1 MAAPLQTGIKLKQEQ
16 KQVLSAVQIHSLEL
30 LTLNSQELDAF
41 LERQLLENPVL
52 ENVTE
57 EAPSDASGEGLAR
70 TMQDE
75 AGEPADF
82 GRSIYDVYADD
93 YYAPISSYSADLS
106 SSERMDSLAHYDA
119 DLPHHLLL
127 QLSLG
132 DYPPD
137 LRRALQTI
145 INFLDDDG
153 YLRISLAEIAA
164 DQQVPEDLLGQ
175 ALAVVQKLDP
185 PGVGAR
191 SLVECLCLQV
201 PERHPER
208 GLIVQVISEY
218 LPDLAAGRFRSVSR
232 DLGVSESKLRQV
244 LDYVRALEP
253 RPASLTSS
261 GEQPAYVMPDIIVRW
276 VDNAWRV
283 SLTDSRRY
291 NLRVSDYYRDLLDR
305 GSGNEEAQSYLRQK
319 MTDARQLIR
328 NIDRRRDTIIKVAA
342 IMIRRQE
349 GFLNRGLEALQPLT
363 LKQVAEEAG
372 LHESTVC
379 RAVSGKYVDTPRG
392 VYPVRFFFSRSYTGE
407 DGCNYSGAYVR
418 SLIATLVAA
427 EDKSAPLSDRQIE
440 EALHDRG
447 VPIARRT
454 VAKYRDEMGVPK
466 KSFRRR

>member
-1 MAAPLQTGIKLKQEQ
+1 MASPLQTGIKLNQEQ
-16 KQVLSAVQIHSLEL
+16 KQVLSAVQIQSLEL
-30 LTLNSQELDAF
+30 LTLNFQELDAF

-57 EAPSDASGEGLAR
+57 EGSSGGGSEDSAQP
-70 TMQDE
+70 MPEE
-75 AGEPADF
+75 AGGTAEY
-82 GRSIYDVYADD
+82 GRVIYDEYADD
-93 YYAPISSYSADLS
+93 YYAPVGSYSADLS

-127 QLSLG
+127 QLSLN
-132 DYPPD
+132 DYPPG

-145 INFLDDDG
+145 ITSLDEDG
-153 YLRISLAEIAA
+153 YLRVSLAEMAA
-164 DQQVPEDLLGQ
+164 DQKLPKEAFEQ
-175 ALAVVQKLDP
+175 ALAIVQKLDP

-208 GLIVQVISEY
+208 GLIIQVISEY
-218 LPDLAAGRFRSVSR
+218 LPDLAAGRYRSVSR
-232 DLGVSESKLRQV
+232 ELGVSESKLRHV

-253 RPASLTSS
+253 RPALLT
-261 GEQPAYVMPDIIVRW
+261 GNDVRPAYIVPDIIVRW

-283 SLTDSRRY
+283 LLTGSRRHH
-291 NLRVSDYYRDLLDR
+291 LRVSDYYREMLDQ

-328 NIDRRRDTIIKVAA
+328 NMDRRRDTIIKVAT
-342 IMIRRQE
+342 IMVRRQE

-372 LHESTVC
+372 MHESTVC

-407 DGCNYSGAYVR
+407 DGSNYSGAYVR
-418 SLIATLVAA
+418 SLIAALVAA

-440 EALHDRG
+440 EALRDRG
-447 VPIARRT
+447 VPVARRT
-454 VAKYRDEMGVPK
+454 VAKYRDEMGLPK